1 MFLSV
6 RTALIVLCS
15 AVLAGNAMADD
26 YSILIGEAHTGSS
39 IPHQRVGLGVK
50 VNVDK
55 SWEQLSAQE
64 QQAWRVFTELDQP
77 EVTPPFPL
85 PNIRSFLRKLTV
97 PDQFQYTDD
106 IVRKE
111 GLFLV
116 VRVSEKGVVTTV
128 DIMEGTVKGA
138 KSLTDNEKILAYT
151 YITDLMASKFS
162 PALLN
167 GTPVPSAFPMRIISI
182 TTMM

>member
-1 MFLSV
+1 MSLLV
-6 RTALIVLCS
+6 RAALLVLCS

-26 YSILIGEAHTGSS
+26 YSIMIGEAHTGSS

-64 QQAWRVFTELDQP
+64 QQAWRAFTELDQP
-77 EVTPPFPL
+77 EVTPPFPM
-85 PNIRSFLRKLTV
+85 PNIRSFLHKLTV
-97 PDQFQYTDD
+97 PDRFQYTEN

-116 VRVSEKGVVTTV
+116 VRVSDKGAVTTV
-128 DIMEGTVKGA
+128 DIMEGTTKGA
-138 KSLTDNEKILAYT
+138 KSLTDNEKVLAYT
-151 YITDLMASKFS
+151 YITALLASKFS

-167 GTPVPSAFPMRIISI
+167 GTPVPSAFPMHI
-182 TTMM
+182 TSTTIMK